1 MIAPTQ
7 PLFTANARAW
17 NYAGDLSTVSLPE
30 LFFEATQL
38 MLAYCA
44 CIDDDRLE
52 DWPGFFSPDGQ
63 YELITRENAER
74 KLPATAMR
82 CEGTAM
88 MRDRVVSLRHANVYA
103 KQYYRHIVTDV
114 LIGDRSQTSV
124 SVSSNYLVTRT
135 LAMEGD
141 PIVFS
146 VGRATDTLVLTD
158 QGLRFRSRRVIA
170 DNDRIHTLLV
180 LPI

>member
-1 MIAPTQ
+1 MVKESKTHVDVAWGHASDLREI
-7 PLFTANARAW
+7 RA
-17 NYAGDLSTVSLPE
+17 AD

-44 CIDDDRLE
+44 CIDGDRLE
-52 DWPGFFSPDGQ
+52 DWPNFFSPDGR
-63 YELITRENAER
+63 YELTTRENVDR
-74 KLPATAMR
+74 KLPATAML
-82 CEGTAM
+82 CEGAGM

-103 KQYYRHIVTDV
+103 KQHYRHIVTG
-114 LIGDRSQTSV
+114 LLMGERTRSTV
-124 SVSSNYLVTRT
+124 SVSSNYLVLRT

-146 VGRATDTLVLTD
+146 VGHATDTLVLTD
-158 QGLRFRSRRVIA
+158 QGLRLQSRRVIA
-170 DNDRIHTLLV
+170 DNDRFHTLLV

>member
-1 MIAPTQ
+1 MVKESNKHLSA
-7 PLFTANARAW
+7 AW
-17 NYAGDLSTVSLPE
+17 VHGRDLCAIPGAT

-38 MLAYCA
+38 MQAYCA
-44 CIDDDRLE
+44 CIDGDRLE
-52 DWPGFFSPDGQ
+52 DWPAFFSPDGR
-63 YELITRENAER
+63 YELTTRENADR
-74 KLPATAMR
+74 RLPATAMM
-82 CEGTAM
+82 CEGVGM

-103 KQYYRHIVTDV
+103 KQYYRHIITEL
-114 LIGDRSQTSV
+114 LIDEITEFTV
-124 SVSSNYLVTRT
+124 SVSSNYLVLRT

-158 QGLRFRSRRVIA
+158 QGLRFQSRRVIA
-170 DNDRIHTLLV
+170 DNDRFHTLLV